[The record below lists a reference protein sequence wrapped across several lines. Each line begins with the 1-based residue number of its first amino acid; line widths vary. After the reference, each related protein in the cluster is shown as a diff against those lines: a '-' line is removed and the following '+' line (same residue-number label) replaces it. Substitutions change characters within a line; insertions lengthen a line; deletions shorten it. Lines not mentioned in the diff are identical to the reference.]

1 MLGLNIGV
9 KITKMQTSG
18 RSRPA
23 KYPPYRLVISSMAI
37 EVMSCETGNAMKS
50 KEPES
55 SGRLFSVTRAV
66 RPSPTETS
74 THPRG
79 ACRGSPTTRC
89 TLSWGSSGRMQA
101 SVAGKQIQHS
111 RIFVKRRIV
120 PGRSGRS
127 DSISRKQALLTLW
140 IGRRPAPSPIC

>member
-1 MLGLNIGV
+1 MLGLNIGG

-23 KYPPYRLVISSMAI
+23 KYPPYRLVISSMVI

-74 THPRG
+74 AHPRG

-89 TLSWGSSGRMQA
+89 TLSWGSSGSGCKLQWPVNRY
-101 SVAGKQIQHS
+101 STAGYLS
-111 RIFVKRRIV
+111 
-120 PGRSGRS
+120 S
-127 DSISRKQALLTLW
+127 D
-140 IGRRPAPSPIC
+140 G